1 MREGWTSV
9 SPEDRAAGA
18 GGYRLAAG
26 DLTVD
31 VLEQGATIQRLFVPD
46 AAGHVRNIVLGHSGP
61 GDYRQST
68 GYLGAVVGRYANR
81 IAGGRFELDGRQ
93 WVLAAN
99 EGTTTLHGGPDGF
112 DRRLWTVLE
121 VQGDRL
127 TLQLVSPH
135 GDGGFPGRLVV
146 TVTYAVSPDRLRIDL
161 SATTD
166 APTVV
171 NLTNHSYFNLDGEDA
186 PTIHEHAL
194 QVAAESYL
202 PTGPDGIPTGEVA
215 SVEGTPFDLREAR
228 VLGEVLR
235 APHPQIAAAGGH
247 SILLAGP
254 PGTGKSMLASR
265 LPGLLPPMTLAAALE
280 SAAVLSLA
288 PLRWLGK
295 LSYSLYLWHYPV
307 LRLLRDQGDW
317 RIVLLVGLP
326 VSLALAALSYATVE
340 RWGLRM
346 RARVG
351 L

>member
-1 MREGWTSV
+1 M

-235 APHPQIAAAGGH
+235 APHPQIAAAGGLDH
-247 SILLAGP
+247 TFVVRGSGIREHAVLTSARTGLRLAVSSDQ
-254 PGTGKSMLASR
+254 PGIQVYTGDHLQPLPVGTSGRSY
-265 LPGLLPPMTLAAALE
+265 LPGAGVALE
-280 SAAVLSLA
+280 TQHFPDSPHRPEFPST
-288 PLRWLGK
+288 
-295 LSYSLYLWHYPV
+295 V
-307 LRLLRDQGDW
+307 LRPGETFSTTTIWD
-317 RIVLLVGLP
+317 IT
-326 VSLALAALSYATVE
+326 AA
-340 RWGLRM
+340 G
-346 RARVG
+346 
-351 L
+351 